1 MVGIMTASRH
11 VKDARERAKRLAR
24 KVGAIAARRLLNRKS
39 VRCELAPAPEDSGLQ
54 PIPGDRG
61 LPIFGHALEAATLGL
76 EFLESRLE
84 TYGEISWMRGLA
96 LPFVLALGPGA
107 AQEVFANN
115 DHVFS
120 QKGQELFLGR
130 FFTRGLMLLDF
141 DEHHFHRRI
150 MQEAFTRERLGGY
163 LHAMDTIGRSAAA
176 ALRDDELLVYP
187 YLKRT
192 LLDIATV
199 VFMGDEPG
207 PQSDLMNKAFTDCL
221 RAAAA
226 AVRVPV
232 PGLRWSAGVR
242 GRRALE
248 QHFHTNIDARRSCGG
263 DDLFAALC
271 RVRDEDGNQFT
282 DDDVVNHMIFLMSA
296 ATDTSAA
303 AATAVL
309 HQLALHPKW
318 QDRVRAES
326 AAEVGNGRLDLDA
339 LDRMQS
345 LGMVINESMRLFA
358 PVPAIFRK
366 TLVDTSIRG
375 YFVPA
380 HTIVVVAPSLNHYW
394 PGLWTDPHTFDP
406 ERFSDS
412 RREDKSH
419 RLAFMPFGAGAHKC
433 IGMHFA
439 TIVVKVVIH
448 HLLRDHR
455 IEMRSGYTLE
465 WDMTALPAPTDGF
478 PVLVRRVDES
488 DQKNMTVAP

>member
-1 MVGIMTASRH
+1 MTAGRD
-11 VKDARERAKRLAR
+11 VEDARRRAKRLAR
-24 KVGAIAARRLLNRKS
+24 KGGAIAARRLLDRKS
-39 VRCELAPAPEDSGLQ
+39 VRCELSPAPEGSGLQ
-54 PIPGDRG
+54 PIPGDKG
-61 LPIFGHALEAATLGL
+61 LPILGHALAAATLGL

-84 TYGEISWMRGLA
+84 TYGEISWMRGLSM
-96 LPFVLALGPGA
+96 PFVLALGPEA

-115 DHVFS
+115 DHAFS
-120 QKGQELFLGR
+120 QKGAELFLGR
-130 FFTRGLMLLDF
+130 FFKRGLMLLDF
-141 DEHHFHRRI
+141 EEHHSHRRI
-150 MQEAFTRERLGGY
+150 MQEAFTRERMGGY
-163 LHAMDTIGRSAAA
+163 LHSMDMLGRAAAA
-176 ALRDDELLVYP
+176 ALCDDELLVYP

-221 RAAAA
+221 RAATTP
-226 AVRVPV
+226 VRVPV

-242 GRRALE
+242 GRRTLDE
-248 QHFHTNIDARRSCGG
+248 YFHTNIDARRTAGG
-263 DDLFAALC
+263 NDLFAALC
-271 RVRDEDGNQFT
+271 RVRDKDGNQFT

-309 HQLALHPKW
+309 HQLALHPEW

-326 AAEVGNGRLDLDA
+326 TAEIGNGRLDLDA

-345 LGMVINESMRLFA
+345 LEMVINESMRLFA

-366 TLVDTSIRG
+366 TLVDTSIQEH
-375 YFVPA
+375 FVPA
-380 HTIVVVAPSLNHYW
+380 DTMIVVAPGLNHYW
-394 PGLWTDPHTFDP
+394 PGLWTDPHAFDP
-406 ERFSDS
+406 ERFSDA
-412 RREDKSH
+412 RREDRSH

-478 PVLVRRVDES
+478 PVLVRRVNDS
-488 DQKNMTVAP
+488 YKKNMTAAP

>member
-1 MVGIMTASRH
+1 MTARRH
-11 VKDARERAKRLAR
+11 LDDARRRAKRLAR
-24 KVGAIAARRLLNRKS
+24 KGGAIAARRLLDRKS
-39 VRCELAPAPEDSGLQ
+39 VRCELSPAPEDSGLQ
-54 PIPGDRG
+54 PIPGDKG
-61 LPIFGHALEAATLGL
+61 LPILGHALAAAMLGI

-96 LPFVLALGPGA
+96 MPFVLALGPEA
-107 AQEVFANN
+107 AQEVFTNN
-115 DHVFS
+115 DHAFS

-141 DEHHFHRRI
+141 EEHHFHRRI

-163 LHAMDTIGRSAAA
+163 LHAMDTIGRAAA
-176 ALRDDELLVYP
+176 ASLSDDELLVYP

-207 PQSDLMNKAFTDCL
+207 PLSDLMNKAFTDCL
-221 RAAAA
+221 RASAA
-226 AVRVPV
+226 AVRFPV

-248 QHFHTNIDARRSCGG
+248 EYFHTNIDARRNSGG

-271 RVRDEDGNQFT
+271 RVRDEDGHQFT

-309 HQLALHPKW
+309 HQLAVHSEW

-326 AAEVGNGRLDLDA
+326 SAEIGDGRLDLDA

-366 TLVDTSIRG
+366 TLVDTSIQG

-394 PGLWTDPHTFDP
+394 PGLWTDPHAFDP

-412 RREDKSH
+412 RREDRSH

-478 PVLVRRVDES
+478 PVLVRLVDDS

>member
-1 MVGIMTASRH
+1 MSTMTASRH
-11 VKDARERAKRLAR
+11 VEDACRRTTKRLAR
-24 KVGAIAARRLLNRKS
+24 KGGAIAARKLLSRRS
-39 VRCELAPAPEDSGLQ
+39 VRCELSPAPKDSGLQ
-54 PIPGDRG
+54 PIPGDKG
-61 LPIFGHALEAATLGL
+61 LPILGYALAAATLGM

-84 TYGEISWMRGLA
+84 THGEISWMRGLGM
-96 LPFVLALGPGA
+96 PFVLALGPEA

-130 FFTRGLMLLDF
+130 FFKRGLMLLDF
-141 DEHHFHRRI
+141 EEHHFHRRI

-163 LHAMDTIGRSAAA
+163 LHSMDTIGRAAA
-176 ALRDDELLVYP
+176 AGLSEDELLVYP

-207 PQSDLMNKAFTDCL
+207 RQSRLMNKAFTDCL
-221 RAAAA
+221 RAAT
-226 AVRVPV
+226 AVVRFPV

-248 QHFHTNIDARRSCGG
+248 DYFHTNIDARRASGG

-271 RVRDEDGNQFT
+271 RVRDEHGNQFT
-282 DDDVVNHMIFLMSA
+282 DDDVVNHMIFLVMA
-296 ATDTSAA
+296 ATDTCAIT
-303 AATAVL
+303 ATAVL
-309 HQLALHPKW
+309 HQLALHPEW
-318 QDRVRAES
+318 QDRVRADS
-326 AAEVGNGRLDLDA
+326 LAEIGDGRLDLDA

-345 LGMVINESMRLFA
+345 LGMVINESIRLFA
-358 PVPAIFRK
+358 PVPAVFRR
-366 TLVDTSIRG
+366 TVVDTSIQG

-380 HTIVVVAPSLNHYW
+380 GAIVVVAPWLNHYW
-394 PGLWTDPHTFDP
+394 PGLWTDPHAFDP
-406 ERFSDS
+406 ERFSDA
-412 RREDKSH
+412 RREDRSH
-419 RLAFMPFGAGAHKC
+419 RLAFVPFGAGAHKC

-439 TIVVKVVIH
+439 TTVVKVVLH

-465 WDMTALPAPTDGF
+465 WDMTALPSPTDGF
-478 PVLVRRVDES
+478 PVLVRQVNDS
-488 DQKNMTVAP
+488 YKKT